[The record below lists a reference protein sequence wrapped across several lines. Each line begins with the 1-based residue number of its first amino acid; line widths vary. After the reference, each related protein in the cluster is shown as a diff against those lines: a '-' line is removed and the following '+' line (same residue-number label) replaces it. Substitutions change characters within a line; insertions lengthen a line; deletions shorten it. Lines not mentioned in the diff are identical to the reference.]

1 MILKR
6 VCSVIIYLF
15 CTTNIYSQIDSVL
28 FEIEDAVVT
37 GERGE
42 SKVSNAIRV
51 IKVIDAD
58 DIQNSAS
65 QNLSEL
71 LRSQL
76 NFRISNDLVLGGGLS
91 INGLGGNNI
100 KIMLNGVPMVGR
112 LNGEIDLTQI
122 QISQYDRIEIVEG
135 PLAVEYGTNSL
146 AGTINL
152 ITDLKHQDQISS
164 NCKFRYE
171 SVGAYAQSAKINT
184 SKNNSRS
191 SLSISRNY
199 FDGWNDGD
207 KQWDWVNDYYA
218 DSSRV
223 NLWNPKVQNQIGFT
237 RQYFF
242 DNSLINA
249 RIEMNQETIENKGYP
264 RSPFGESAFDDEYN
278 TLRIISSLNYKAYQ
292 NEKLKW
298 DIVSSFQKYRRT
310 KFSYVTDL
318 TSLEQTLQ
326 DPSLQDTTEFVNIM
340 SRGNR
345 YFDFNENLSLN
356 LGWDALNEE
365 FIGSRMTSSQKS
377 QFDIAAFSQIKYESK
392 NTKFQIGLRQAYNSI
407 YRAPLLPSFNTLF
420 KFPKYRVRFS
430 YAKGFR
436 SPTLKELNFRF
447 VDINHQIFGNENLV
461 PETSNYLQTNC
472 SYIGEFDGTIRLF
485 YNNIQNQ
492 IGLVDQLDGT
502 FRYEN
507 FYSFIAHGAELR
519 FSDIIG
525 DVEFNV
531 SGSIVGRKNNIIPEN
546 KNKTF
551 TYTPEFSVS
560 LSYDIIPKRLSFWSS
575 MKYNGPR
582 ERFISND
589 DNEVISLIADPYSLL
604 DASITY
610 SSDDSKYIFQIG
622 ARNILNVTT
631 VQTSQQQSAH
641 SGSFSWIAWGRSYV
655 MSLSVNLNNLK

>member
-1 MILKR
+1 VILKR
-6 VCSVIIYLF
+6 VCYIIIYLF

-58 DIQNSAS
+58 DIQKSAS

-100 KIMLNGVPMVGR
+100 KIMVNGVPMVGR

-207 KQWDWVNDYYA
+207 NQWDWVNDYHA

-223 NLWNPKVQNQIGFT
+223 NSWNPKVQNQLGFT
-237 RQYFF
+237 RQSFF
-242 DNSLINA
+242 DNSMINA
-249 RIEMNQETIENKGYP
+249 RIEMNHETIENKGYP

-292 NEKLKW
+292 NEKLKL

-356 LGWDALNEE
+356 LGWDAFTEE
-365 FIGSRMTSSQKS
+365 FIGNRMTSSQKS
-377 QFDIAAFSQIKYESK
+377 QYDIAAFSLIKYESK
-392 NTKFQIGLRQAYNSI
+392 NSKFQIGLRQAYNSI

-507 FYSFIAHGAELR
+507 FYSFIAHGTELR
-519 FSDIIG
+519 FSDIVG

-560 LSYDIIPKRLSFWSS
+560 LSYDIIPKRLSCWSS

-641 SGSFSWIAWGRSYV
+641 SGSSSWIAWGRSYV